1 MESAIVQFARTQS
14 AAAFVTA
21 SLWHWQ
27 SISVSGHGPAGP
39 LCITQLNWRLST
51 TCAQVFRMSVEE

>member
-1 MESAIVQFARTQS
+1 MESAIVQFAKTQS

-21 SLWHWQ
+21 SLRHWQ
-27 SISVSGHGPAGP
+27 LISVSGHGPAGP

-51 TCAQVFRMSVEE
+51 TFAQVFKVSIEE